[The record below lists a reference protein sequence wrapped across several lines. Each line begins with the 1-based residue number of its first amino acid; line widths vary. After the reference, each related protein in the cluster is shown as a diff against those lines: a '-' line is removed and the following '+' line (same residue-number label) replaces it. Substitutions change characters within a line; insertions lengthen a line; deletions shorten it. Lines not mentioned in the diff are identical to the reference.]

1 MATPDFFRARL
12 DGMIDLNHPLAILRN
27 RLPWSE
33 IETVISAYFVRKDR
47 TGKLIPSDDL
57 FGSSLQIAG
66 GASTKSGR
74 PRLSIR
80 LMVSLILLKH
90 TYNESDESV
99 VERWAQDVYFQYF
112 SGLDYF
118 EAKKPCDPT
127 QIGRFRTAI
136 GEAGLAEILA
146 RTVNTAVALK
156 AIFPQELETI
166 IVDSTV
172 QEKAIAH
179 PTDSRL
185 LEVARIKLVLCAK
198 RAGIDLKQTFQ
209 KEGKTLRFRAGGY
222 AHAKQ
227 FKRLRKVVRR
237 QRTIVGILI
246 REIQRKMST
255 VSAEMRMTLT
265 LWLARAQRLVDQ
277 HPKDKNKLYALHA
290 PEVECIG
297 KGKAK
302 KPYEFGVKISLA
314 TTHKKALI
322 VGVKSFPNNPYDG
335 HTLAEQIEQT
345 NILLMDQNVTVKTA
359 YVDLGYR
366 GVDASLDEVNVIHRG
381 KVKSLTKQQ
390 RKGLKRRQAIEPII
404 GHVKQDHGMQRCWLK
419 GQIGDALHAISCA
432 LGFNIRW
439 LLRAIIRL
447 GCKPFFALIF
457 LCLFIDTQRKHLDKD
472 RSVFA

>member
-33 IETVISAYFVRKDR
+33 IETVLSAYFVRKDR

-66 GASTKSGR
+66 GASTRSGR

-156 AIFPQELETI
+156 AITPKELETI
-166 IVDSTV
+166 IIDSTV

-198 RAGIDLKQTFQ
+198 RAGIDLKQSFQ

-237 QRTIVGILI
+237 QRTIVGIVI
-246 REIQRKMST
+246 REIQRKMSA
-255 VSAEMRMTLT
+255 VSAEMQVTLT

-277 HPKDKNKLYALHA
+277 QPKDKNKLYALHA

-345 NILLMDQNVTVKTA
+345 NILLMDQHVTVKTA

-381 KVKSLTKQQ
+381 KIKSLTKQQ

-419 GQIGDALHAISCA
+419 GQLGDALHAISCA

-457 LCLFIDTQRKHLDKD
+457 LYAFIATQRKHRDKD
-472 RSVFA
+472 RWAFA

>member
-1 MATPDFFRARL
+1 MTTPDFFRARL

-33 IETVISAYFVRKDR
+33 IETVLNAYFVRKDR
-47 TGKLIPSDDL
+47 TGRYLPSDDL

-66 GASTKSGR
+66 GVTTQSGR

-80 LMVSLILLKH
+80 LMASLILLKH

-146 RTVNTAVALK
+146 RTVNTAVAIK
-156 AIFPQELETI
+156 AITPTELETI

-198 RAGIDLKQTFQ
+198 RTGINLKQTFQ

-227 FKRLRKVVRR
+227 FKRLQKVVRR

-246 REIQRKMST
+246 REIQRKMVL
-255 VSAEMRMTLT
+255 VSVELQQTLT
-265 LWLARAQRLVDQ
+265 MWLERAQRLVDQ
-277 HPKDKNKLYALHA
+277 QRKDKNKLYALHA

-302 KPYEFGVKISLA
+302 KPYEFGVKVSLA
-314 TTHKKALI
+314 TAHKKGLI
-322 VGVKSFPNNPYDG
+322 LGAKSFPNNPYDG
-335 HTLAEQIEQT
+335 HTLADQIEQT
-345 NILLMDQNVTVKTA
+345 NILLMDQNVRVKTA

-366 GVDASLDEVNVIHRG
+366 GVDESLKDVTIIHRG
-381 KVKSLTKQQ
+381 KAKTLTKQQ
-390 RKGLKRRQAIEPII
+390 RAALKRRQAIEPII

-439 LLRAIIRL
+439 LMRAIVRL
-447 GCKPFFALIF
+447 GCKPFFAIIF
-457 LCLFIDTQRKHLDKD
+457 LCGFIAAQSKKQH
-472 RSVFA
+472 VNHCVPI

>member
-33 IETVISAYFVRKDR
+33 IETVLSAYFVRKDR
-47 TGKLIPSDDL
+47 TGKRIPSDDL

-66 GASTKSGR
+66 GTSTQSGR

-118 EAKKPCDPT
+118 EAKKPCDAT

-136 GEAGLAEILA
+136 GEAGLADILA

-156 AIFPQELETI
+156 AITPKELETI

-255 VSAEMRMTLT
+255 VSAQIQMTLT

-277 HPKDKNKLYALHA
+277 QPKDKNKLYALHA

-322 VGVKSFPNNPYDG
+322 VGAKSFPNNPYDG

-381 KVKSLTKQQ
+381 KIKSLTKQQ
-390 RKGLKRRQAIEPII
+390 RQGLKRRQAIEPII

-457 LCLFIDTQRKHLDKD
+457 LCSFIGTQRKHRDKD
-472 RSVFA
+472 RLAFA

>member
-66 GASTKSGR
+66 GASPQSGR
-74 PRLSIR
+74 RRLSIR

-156 AIFPQELETI
+156 AITPKELETI
-166 IVDSTV
+166 IIDSTV

-366 GVDASLDEVNVIHRG
+366 GVDASLDEVNIIHRG
-381 KVKSLTKQQ
+381 KIKSLTKQQ

>member
-12 DGMIDLNHPLAILRN
+12 DGMIDLHHPLAILRN

-33 IETVISAYFVRKDR
+33 IETVLSAYFVRKDR
-47 TGKLIPSDDL
+47 TGRLLPSDDL

-66 GASTKSGR
+66 GATTKSGR

-80 LMVSLILLKH
+80 LMASLILLKH

-146 RTVNTAVALK
+146 RTVNTAVAIK
-156 AIFPQELETI
+156 AITPTELETI

-185 LEVARIKLVLCAK
+185 LEVTRIKLVLCAK

-227 FKRLRKVVRR
+227 FKRLQKVVRR

-246 REIQRKMST
+246 REIQRKMVL
-255 VSAEMRMTLT
+255 VSVELQQTLT
-265 LWLARAQRLVDQ
+265 MWLERAQRLVDQ
-277 HPKDKNKLYALHA
+277 QRKDKNKLYALHA

-302 KPYEFGVKISLA
+302 KPYEFGVKVSLA
-314 TTHKKALI
+314 TAHKKRTHSRC
-322 VGVKSFPNNPYDG
+322 KKFP
-335 HTLAEQIEQT
+335 
-345 NILLMDQNVTVKTA
+345 K
-359 YVDLGYR
+359 
-366 GVDASLDEVNVIHRG
+366 
-381 KVKSLTKQQ
+381 
-390 RKGLKRRQAIEPII
+390 
-404 GHVKQDHGMQRCWLK
+404 
-419 GQIGDALHAISCA
+419 
-432 LGFNIRW
+432 
-439 LLRAIIRL
+439 
-447 GCKPFFALIF
+447 
-457 LCLFIDTQRKHLDKD
+457 
-472 RSVFA
+472 

>member
-66 GASTKSGR
+66 GTSTKSGR

-136 GEAGLAEILA
+136 GEAGLADILA
-146 RTVNTAVALK
+146 RTVNTAVAIK
-156 AIFPQELETI
+156 AIQPQELETI

-255 VSAEMRMTLT
+255 VSAQMRMTLT

-277 HPKDKNKLYALHA
+277 QPKDKNKLYALHA

-302 KPYEFGVKISLA
+302 KPYEFGVKVSLA

-322 VGVKSFPNNPYDG
+322 VGVKSFSNNPYDG

-366 GVDASLDEVNVIHRG
+366 GVDASLDEVNIIHRG
-381 KVKSLTKQQ
+381 KIKSLTKQQ

-457 LCLFIDTQRKHLDKD
+457 LCSFIDTQRKHRDKD
-472 RSVFA
+472 RSAFA